1 MNCLIRPVSE
11 TDFEA
16 VYQFI
21 NALEDFVF
29 PKASQQAIFLEN
41 LSNPKHIFLLAEIN
55 QIPVGFISCHV
66 QNLIHHGGLVG
77 EIQEMFVLEQYR
89 SKQIGKQLLDELK
102 KLPKK
107 KISSNLKL
115 HQVLSVKK
123 LMLFMNG
130 KDFQT
135 HIKSLF
141 VKYFYNNFFIS

>member
-1 MNCLIRPVSE
+1 MNCLIRPVTE

-16 VYQFI
+16 VYHFI

-55 QIPVGFISCHV
+55 QIPIGFISCHV

-89 SKQIGKQLLDELK
+89 CKQIGKQLLDELK
-102 KLPKK
+102 KITKEKNVLQLEVTSSFKREKAHAFYEREGFPNTHKK
-107 KISSNLKL
+107 FVYKI
-115 HQVLSVKK
+115 Q
-123 LMLFMNG
+123 
-130 KDFQT
+130 
-135 HIKSLF
+135 
-141 VKYFYNNFFIS
+141 